1 MIFADFQ
8 DAVGIQRGLRKV
20 LGAIKLGEQ
29 SIKKS
34 MREQLSELKSD
45 ASKHKSIAG
54 GDASNAYPSKS
65 LLQKVRDQADF
76 QPSLARSDHLLI

>member
-1 MIFADFQ
+1 MFIETDTQ

-20 LGAIKLGEQ
+20 LGAIKIGEQ

-45 ASKHKSIAG
+45 ASKPKSIAG
-54 GDASNAYPSKS
+54 EDSSNSYPSESQPGSQSNA
-65 LLQKVRDQADF
+65 
-76 QPSLARSDHLLI
+76 